1 MGRDWQVSGEIA
13 VNYSQRDPRGKW
25 EYKSTFDQAHIFFFF
40 FTPAMRASFNNLPLR
55 FTLGL
60 ISLRCIWDA
69 TDECITSTWGCD
81 TQWNLHQGH
90 FNAGPLWHV
99 SDVLRI
105 SSRRVMR
112 RGRGEVKDI
121 VRNVEVGWGEVQS
134 CSHTTSTDGNAER
147 ICTIRMSFILFLRT
161 CSLLNYLSLDFT

>member
-1 MGRDWQVSGEIA
+1 MGRDWQVSVEIA

-105 SSRRVMR
+105 SSRRVTR

-121 VRNVEVGWGEVQS
+121 VRNVEGRCGAAVTQPRQMETLRESARYVCLSFCFCVHAACWI
-134 CSHTTSTDGNAER
+134 
-147 ICTIRMSFILFLRT
+147 ICH
-161 CSLLNYLSLDFT
+161 